1 MHERILLIKIRVDWA
16 YTCSYIRRLSENGEN
31 GENRGF

>member
-16 YTCSYIRRLSENGEN
+16 YKSNIYKDIIYIYSYNNE
-31 GENRGF
+31 